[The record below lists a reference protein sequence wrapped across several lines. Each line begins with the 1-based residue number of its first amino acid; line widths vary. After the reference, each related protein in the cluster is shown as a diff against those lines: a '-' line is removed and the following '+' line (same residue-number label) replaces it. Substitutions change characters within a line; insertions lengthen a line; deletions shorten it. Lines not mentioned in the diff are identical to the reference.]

1 MVILLIRFDRADFIL
16 QDALIYDTALNKS
29 LLSKVLAK
37 KTKYMFILQE
47 KKQFRHFSTMV
58 LPKINVGGGELI
70 CTSCRMKSALSHE

>member
-16 QDALIYDTALNKS
+16 QDAVIYDTALNKS

-37 KTKYMFILQE
+37 EIKYMFILQE

-58 LPKINVGGGELI
+58 LPKIKVGGKTNLYI
-70 CTSCRMKSALSHE
+70 L